1 MLVSITDLP
10 YRVDIEV
17 YQTRSRVTVS
27 GLLPFDEG
35 LKQHNYDTVTGV
47 CHMESVNTLR
57 ILLVTGAVLAGI
69 GALVLG
75 QIAAGVVLI
84 AAVIPHAWL
93 SWYLKSR
100 QHTPPQHTP
109 PQHTP
114 PQHGDQGR
122 PDEG

>member
-1 MLVSITDLP
+1 
-10 YRVDIEV
+10 
-17 YQTRSRVTVS
+17 
-27 GLLPFDEG
+27 
-35 LKQHNYDTVTGV
+35 
-47 CHMESVNTLR
+47 MESVNTLR

-75 QIAAGVVLI
+75 QTAAGVVLI

-100 QHTPPQHTP
+100 RHRGQGAQGP
-109 PQHTP
+109 
-114 PQHGDQGR
+114 GR